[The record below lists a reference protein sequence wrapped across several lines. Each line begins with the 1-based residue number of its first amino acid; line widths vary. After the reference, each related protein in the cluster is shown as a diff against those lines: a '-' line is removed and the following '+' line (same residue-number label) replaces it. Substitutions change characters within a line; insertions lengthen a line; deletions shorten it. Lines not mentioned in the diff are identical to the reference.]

1 MYLAMLLVVSVLSA
15 GVQAVM
21 HPSGRWEGKIMIPD
35 REMSL
40 TVDLAKTA
48 AGAWIGSLSIPPSTS
63 IDVPLGTITIEGT
76 VVKFTAMLPGRASFE
91 GKVSNDGRSLSGTAS
106 NAEGSAPFQLT
117 RTGDAMVKLPPA
129 SSPLPKQFEGVWEGT
144 VEVNGAVKKIGL
156 RLSPGADGTAI
167 GVLISSEPGAPEIP
181 VTVVTVKGAQLFL
194 ESRAVSGSFTGT
206 LGDTGEI
213 AGEWTQRTMRLPLT
227 FKRVPPLH

>member
-21 HPSGRWEGKIMIPD
+21 DPSGRWEGKIMIPD

-40 TVDLAKTA
+40 TVDLAKTP

-91 GKVSNDGRSLSGTAS
+91 GKLSADGRRLSGTAA
-106 NAEGSAPFQLT
+106 NAEGSAPFHLT
-117 RTGDAMVKLPPA
+117 RTGEASVKPP
-129 SSPLPKQFEGVWEGT
+129 F
-144 VEVNGAVKKIGL
+144 
-156 RLSPGADGTAI
+156 
-167 GVLISSEPGAPEIP
+167 
-181 VTVVTVKGAQLFL
+181 
-194 ESRAVSGSFTGT
+194 
-206 LGDTGEI
+206 
-213 AGEWTQRTMRLPLT
+213 T
-227 FKRVPPLH
+227 FKKVPRL